1 MLLSDLLSRLG
12 IQSDLTAVG
21 PDDVA
26 TMVARAEEAKAQA
39 QGVTVYVGAAKS
51 VLTSAVKVAKAKAD
65 LYGAAH
71 EKLKEVDGY
80 IFEGE
85 KANLAHQ
92 VHAVRMDAKLKSEQA
107 VTQAK
112 LGNVQEL
119 ASQQL
124 QKRLLLIGQKHR
136 KAIRQAKP
144 VGLLGGLFR

>member
-1 MLLSDLLSRLG
+1 MILPDLLARLG

-21 PDDVA
+21 PDDVTA
-26 TMVARAEEAKAQA
+26 MVSRAEDAKAQA
-39 QGVTVYVGAAKS
+39 EGVVVYVRAAKS
-51 VLTSAVKVAKAKAD
+51 VLGSAVKVARAKAD

-85 KANLAHQ
+85 KAKLAHQ

-107 VTQAK
+107 ATQAR

-119 ASQQL
+119 ANQQL

-136 KAIRQAKP
+136 KAIRQTKP
-144 VGLLGGLFR
+144 AGLLRGLFR